1 MKNKSTTTLPS
12 YSPCNGVYLYFSS
25 IDFNTCVD
33 IDIDPSVE
41 DLILSGP
48 SPEQA
53 RLSRK
58 IMLRNV
64 NKQFKNIKSI
74 FIKYDIAEIDISNL
88 MFPNVRKIKSD
99 NPRYR
104 DNVQYLINDY
114 GFRSHLQNVFCIK
127 KQEEPVP
134 AVNVSGI
141 RDYAFEGCEA
151 TDGFFNDSGEY
162 LTIRNIEEN
171 AFDNSGFLKCKPV
184 DGVRLQSYIITD
196 VDKNADTI
204 ILHKKSRD
212 YTAPVKLDFKN
223 VKRLVADDVKNIQ
236 YLYDMPEIV
245 SIKSDCNNLLFG
257 PSYMTSLSIKAF
269 EAPDSSLRFKAIDG
283 ILYSK
288 DGTSLIKCPR
298 GKTGAVIIPEGV
310 TRIHDYAFYAS
321 QISSIKFPTS
331 LKYIGKES
339 FAYSKIE
346 YIDFGTGIE
355 NLGGYDSY
363 AFSKCDNLTQIEIPP
378 QVKKISA
385 GLFFNCANLQ
395 KVSFHEGIEYIGSQ
409 AFKACWKLK
418 EVSLPSTVTFAGSKC
433 FSHIET
439 LRVKKPFTEMLF
451 SFVPAIP
458 STLIPRVKKLFINE
472 KYFYVPGSMHQRAL
486 RNFAHAS
493 DFPDNLYE
501 YAATAELKQDTA
513 LYMYNQEN
521 LKGTDVE
528 SYLRRCAKKIAERLM
543 ADKKEEDFA
552 KFVSLGLLSKASL
565 KQLFEK
571 ASSYKD
577 MSYSAYLLSA
587 MNNKNNIS
595 FKL

>member
-1 MKNKSTTTLPS
+1 MKNSTTLPS
-12 YSPCNGVYLYFSS
+12 YSPCNGVYLYFNDVNL
-25 IDFNTCVD
+25 ITCVD
-33 IDIDPSVE
+33 IDIDPTVE
-41 DLILSGP
+41 NLVLSGP
-48 SPEQA
+48 NPEQS
-53 RLSRK
+53 RFLRK
-58 IMLRNV
+58 ITLRNI

-74 FIKYDIAEIDISNL
+74 FIGYDIASIDISNL

-104 DNVQYLINDY
+104 DNTQYLINDY

-151 TDGFFNDSGEY
+151 TDGFFNDSEEY
-162 LTIRNIEEN
+162 VVIRNIEEK
-171 AFDNSGFLKCKPV
+171 AFNNSGFLKCKPV

-212 YTAPVKLDFKN
+212 YAAPVKLDFKN
-223 VKRLVADDVKNIQ
+223 VKRLVADDVKSIQ

-269 EAPDSSLRFKAIDG
+269 EAPDSSLKFKAIDG

-298 GKTGAVIIPEGV
+298 GKTGTVIIPEGV
-310 TRIHDYAFYAS
+310 TRIHDYAFYES
-321 QISSIKFPTS
+321 RITSIKFPAS

-339 FAYSKIE
+339 FVSSKIE

-355 NLGGYDSY
+355 NLGGHDSY
-363 AFSKCDNLTQIEIPP
+363 AFSKCDKLTQVEIPP

-395 KVSFHEGIEYIGSQ
+395 KVILHEGIERIGRQ
-409 AFKACWKLK
+409 AFEACWKLK
-418 EVSLPSTVTFAGSKC
+418 EVSLPSTVTFAGSRC
-433 FSHIET
+433 FSHTET
-439 LRVKKPFTEMLF
+439 LRVKKPFIEMLF
-451 SFVPAIP
+451 SFVPAMP
-458 STLIPRVKKLFINE
+458 SSLIPRVKKLFINE
-472 KYFYVPGSMHQRAL
+472 KYFYVPGSMHQSAL
-486 RNFAHAS
+486 RNFSHAT

-501 YAATAELKQDTA
+501 YAATAEIKQDTA

-521 LKGTDVE
+521 LKDTDVE

-543 ADKKEEDFA
+543 ADKNEAAFA
-552 KFVSLGLLSKASL
+552 KLVSSGLLSKSSL
-565 KQLFEK
+565 KQLLEK
-571 ASSYKD
+571 ARSYED
-577 MSYSAYLLSA
+577 MSYSAYLLDA
-587 MNNKNNIS
+587 MGDKNNTS